1 MHAEED
7 NTQSAGSGDL
17 RQRFA
22 QLTFLN
28 IISNITVPLAS
39 MVDTALLGHLES
51 IHFLAGVALA
61 AVIFEYV
68 YWSFG
73 FLRMGTTGITAQA
86 VGRGDTGEVFRTLY
100 RSLLLAWLLAAA
112 ILILQTPLKELGF
125 LLLGGEPEVEA
136 AGRAYFDARIWAA
149 PATLSNFVFLGW
161 FLGREESGAALIMTG
176 VANLANV
183 VLDYVFIVQMDLAAF
198 GAGMGTAISQ
208 LLMLLAALILFW
220 ARVGKVPWVWSDVWQ
235 AQALTRLFR
244 LNRDILLRTVALV
257 SAFALFTNFSSLM
270 STVVLAANAVLLRWV
285 MLAAYL
291 IDGAAFATESLA
303 GILFGTGDRVALRR
317 LQGLALRSGVA
328 FALPFCALALMR
340 PAAPIRLLTSHPQT
354 VETALQYLPWLAPVL
369 FFGSL
374 AYIYDG
380 LFLGLTAGRALRNAM
395 LLSTFG
401 VFLPLA
407 ALALHLENN
416 HLLWASMAAFM
427 MARTATL
434 WKASASF
441 YAPSSPMGQSS

>member
-1 MHAEED
+1 
-7 NTQSAGSGDL
+7 
-17 RQRFA
+17 
-22 QLTFLN
+22 
-28 IISNITVPLAS
+28 
-39 MVDTALLGHLES
+39 
-51 IHFLAGVALA
+51 
-61 AVIFEYV
+61 
-68 YWSFG
+68 
-73 FLRMGTTGITAQA
+73 MGTTGITAQA
-86 VGRGDTGEVFRTLY
+86 VGRGDTDEVFRTLY

-112 ILILQTPLKELGF
+112 ILILQTPLRELGF
-125 LLLGGEPEVEA
+125 LLLGGAPEVEA

-220 ARVGKVPWVWSDVWQ
+220 ARAGKVPWVWSDVWQ

>member
-395 LLSTFG
+395 LLSTLG

-407 ALALHLENN
+407 ALALHLENS